1 MKLPIDVRESLVEGL
16 DDFLE
21 AFATSPDAEAVAAFV
36 VEQLEAFADDAG
48 IDDIIAGLEE
58 SGGIETTLLETL
70 EGELS
75 SNDELEFTGE
85 EVVSL
90 LEKACDIEWEDDL
103 SDDLEDDDL
112 DDEDDDEDE
121 EEEDEED

>member
-103 SDDLEDDDL
+103 SEELEDDDL
-112 DDEDDDEDE
+112 EDDDDEDE
-121 EEEDEED
+121 EEDEDEED